1 LKKQLDLVP
10 RNEGEFWTSRQ
21 RQLHSLHYAI
31 SYRGSFK
38 PELPDYFIRRYSK
51 PGQIVAD
58 PFCGRGTTILQANL
72 LGRTGWAN
80 DINPLAQA
88 ITRAKVNPIPLDD
101 VSSFLSEVDWA
112 GGERGSVTEDLLAFY
127 HPDTLS
133 ELSVLKKHLAG
144 SSSAAARF
152 VQLLALSRLHGHS
165 RGFFSVYSMPQL
177 SLHPQAQR
185 RINHRRGQQPEYRAI
200 VPRIISKA
208 KAVLRDNLLKEI
220 RTAAEK
226 NIYSTQ
232 DARNLT
238 TWPSGQVDL
247 VVSSPPFL
255 DKVDYITGNWLELWF
270 LDIPPET
277 LQQGVMQTTNM
288 TEWKQF
294 IEDVLPEIGRI
305 LKTGGICVLEVGD
318 ITFNKEKV
326 YLDEIVAEL
335 ALEQQK
341 QNKLILRQV
350 LIHRQDFSKL
360 SHCFQIINNCKG
372 TNTHRLLI
380 MEKV

>member
-1 LKKQLDLVP
+1 
-10 RNEGEFWTSRQ
+10 
-21 RQLHSLHYAI
+21 
-31 SYRGSFK
+31 
-38 PELPDYFIRRYSK
+38 
-51 PGQIVAD
+51 
-58 PFCGRGTTILQANL
+58 
-72 LGRTGWAN
+72 
-80 DINPLAQA
+80 
-88 ITRAKVNPIPLDD
+88 
-101 VSSFLSEVDWA
+101 
-112 GGERGSVTEDLLAFY
+112 
-127 HPDTLS
+127 
-133 ELSVLKKHLAG
+133 VLKKHLAG
-144 SSSAAARF
+144 SSSTAARF

-200 VPRIISKA
+200 APRIISKA

-247 VVSSPPFL
+247 VVTSPPFL
-255 DKVDYITGNWLELWF
+255 YKVDYITGNWLELWF
-270 LDIPPET
+270 LDIPREI
-277 LQQGVMQTTNM
+277 LQHGVMQTANM
-288 TEWKQF
+288 SEWKEF
-294 IEDVLPEIGRI
+294 IKDVLPEIGRI

-335 ALEQQK
+335 ALEKQQHS
-341 QNKLILRQV
+341 KLILRQV

-360 SHCFQIINNCKG
+360 SHCFQVINNCKG